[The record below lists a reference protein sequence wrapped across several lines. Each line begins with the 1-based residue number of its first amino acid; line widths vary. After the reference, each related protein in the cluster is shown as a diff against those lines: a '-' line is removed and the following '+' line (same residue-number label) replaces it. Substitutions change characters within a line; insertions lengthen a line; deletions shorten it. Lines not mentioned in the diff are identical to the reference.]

1 MWPCA
6 YPTGGK
12 DGVRD
17 VHLRSAPVAE
27 VFVGF
32 AGLEVVMAA
41 ELNKDY
47 IEDSERKIARLIAEV
62 ARLTGGAT

>member
-1 MWPCA
+1 
-6 YPTGGK
+6 
-12 DGVRD
+12 
-17 VHLRSAPVAE
+17 
-27 VFVGF
+27 
-32 AGLEVVMAA
+32 MAA